1 MAEMIDWNLPDP
13 SEVGGEAVKTE
24 QDGDEEESYL
34 EWDHKLDMSKFKTAS
49 ILIGKKFTYT
59 FEPLILNCLQILLRQ
74 AAETMRM
81 RRMRSRRKM
90 RR

>member
-1 MAEMIDWNLPDP
+1 MAEMIDWNSPDP
-13 SEVGGEAVKTE
+13 SEVGGEAVKAE

-34 EWDHKLDMSKFKTAS
+34 EWDHKLDMSKFKTAG

-59 FEPLILNCLQILLRQ
+59 LDPLILNCLQNLQRK

-81 RRMRSRRKM
+81 RRIRSRWKM